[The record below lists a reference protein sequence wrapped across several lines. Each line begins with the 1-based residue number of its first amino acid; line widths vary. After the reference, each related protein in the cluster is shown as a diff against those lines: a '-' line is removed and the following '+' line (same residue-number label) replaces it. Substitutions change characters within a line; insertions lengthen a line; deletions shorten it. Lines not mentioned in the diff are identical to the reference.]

1 MPPLDQIDQW
11 LEGTGP
17 WLLPLLGLAS
27 FVEYVF
33 PPFPGDTVTLV
44 GILAAVRGSVSPVW
58 LLVAI
63 SIGSFFGSVI
73 DYMFGV
79 WLQSRVHSGRARR
92 GRILSQERLHG
103 LERSY
108 RKWGLWLILAN
119 RFVPVARAVFFVF
132 AGMSGLNF
140 WRTVLVGLAG
150 ACLWNAMLIGA
161 GYAVGANLEAL
172 EQFAQRMGIAG
183 MAVALLAIALAV
195 LGFAWRRRRA
205 RSKRST

>member
-1 MPPLDQIDQW
+1 MPSLDQIDQW
-11 LEGTGP
+11 LQGTGG
-17 WLLPLLGLAS
+17 WLLPLLALAS
-27 FVEYVF
+27 FIEYVF

-44 GILAAVRGSVSPVW
+44 GILAAVRGSVSSVW

-63 SIGSFFGSVI
+63 SIGSFFGSVV

-79 WLQSRVHSGRARR
+79 WLQRRVRSGRALH
-92 GRILSQERLHG
+92 GRILTQARLQA

-119 RFVPVARAVFFVF
+119 RFVPVARAIFFVF

-140 WRTVLVGLAG
+140 WKTVFVGLAG
-150 ACLWNAMLIGA
+150 ACIWNAMLIGA

-172 EQFAQRMGIAG
+172 QKFAQRIGMAG
-183 MAVALLAIALAV
+183 LAVALVAVALAGLAFV
-195 LGFAWRRRRA
+195 WRRWRA
-205 RSKRST
+205 GQKRST